1 MLNTAWQGLQRGKEA
16 NSMNTN
22 VSKVLL
28 VFAIMFCA
36 NLVFAQNQIEFD
48 GGYINTQKGKYLE
61 MQTSLFQPILRHK
74 KWTFET

>member
-48 GGYINTQKGKYLE
+48 GGDINT
-61 MQTSLFQPILRHK
+61 
-74 KWTFET
+74 